1 MFALKINTKVNYQ
14 EFKYTCT
21 ILMKPNIT
29 SQHGDFHDLWI
40 NLYPQM
46 SEYLLSLESVK
57 KGSKNTKIQNTKN
70 IIYHMKITFQSRFYN
85 FLDSYTGNKYC

>member
-14 EFKYTCT
+14 EFKCT

-57 KGSKNTKIQNTKN
+57 RGSKY
-70 IIYHMKITFQSRFYN
+70 IYKKYN
-85 FLDSYTGNKYC
+85 LSYENYFSKQVL